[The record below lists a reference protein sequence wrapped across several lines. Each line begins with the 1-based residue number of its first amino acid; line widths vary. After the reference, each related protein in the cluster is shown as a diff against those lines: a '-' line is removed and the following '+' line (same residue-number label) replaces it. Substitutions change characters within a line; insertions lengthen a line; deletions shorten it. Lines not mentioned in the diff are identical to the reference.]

1 MSDKRLKKPFSKR
14 WLLLI
19 PLLLILIWT
28 LLPAVRALTLVAN
41 VSHRSAPHNPGPN
54 LPVQEVH
61 FTATDGVHLAGWMLT
76 ASPKAP
82 TIILVHGFKGTR
94 VDMLPWASFLYQAG
108 YNSLLY
114 DSRGC
119 GESEGWYSGL
129 GTTEPNDVLGAVRYL
144 QQRTD
149 LTNKQFGALG
159 ISLGAGIVLLA
170 AAREPALRATVA
182 DSAWVDESAQIDR
195 MSHIS
200 GLPVLPYEPALV
212 DSLIGAHLE
221 DTRPLDAIQH
231 ISPRAVMLIHSADDA
246 NTTTPLSGEHQLYQA
261 ANEPKE
267 QWIAPSGGHT
277 GALNAHKTEYIQRV
291 LGFFKTYVGAPA

>member
-1 MSDKRLKKPFSKR
+1 MSDKRLRKFFSKR
-14 WLLLI
+14 SLLLI
-19 PLLLILIWT
+19 ILFLVVLWT
-28 LLPAVRALTLVAN
+28 LLPTIRAFTLVAN
-41 VSHRSAPHNPGPN
+41 VANRSVPHNPDPD
-54 LPVQEVH
+54 LLVQEVH
-61 FTATDGVHLAGWMLT
+61 FTAIDGIHLAGWMLI

-82 TIILVHGFKGTR
+82 TIILVHGFKGSR
-94 VDMLPWASFLYQAG
+94 VDMLPWARFLYQAG

-119 GESEGWYSGL
+119 GESEGWNIGL
-129 GTTEPNDVLGAVRYL
+129 GASEPDDVLGAVRYL
-144 QQRTD
+144 QQRAD

-195 MSHIS
+195 MNHVS
-200 GLPVLPYEPALV
+200 GLPVLPYEPAFV
-212 DSLIGAHLE
+212 NDLIGTHLE
-221 DTRPLDAIQH
+221 DARPLNAIQH

-277 GALNAHKTEYIQRV
+277 GALNAHRAEYIQRV
-291 LGFFKTYVGAPA
+291 LHFFTTYVGAPG